1 MREAIDVRRGV
12 NIRRHRGQMMYIYMY
27 FDDPG
32 IYYNKHGH
40 EVPAQLAAEAGFEV
54 DKYAKERYKRARMNE
69 FKSKLEQELMAADEA
84 PTDTVIAERGGFK
97 LVKAGERHGKVFDS
111 EGFAMN
117 DRPVLMEDAEKLF
130 NHLAPVDPVES
141 KPKAAPKQA

>member
-40 EVPAQLAAEAGFEV
+40 EVPATLAAEAGFEV
-54 DKYAKERYKRARMNE
+54 DKYAKERYKKARMAE
-69 FKSKLEQELMAADEA
+69 FKSKLELELTAAEDA
-84 PTDTVIAERGGFK
+84 PTDTVLKERGGFK
-97 LVKAGERHGKVFDS
+97 LVKLGEKHGKVFDES
-111 EGFAMN
+111 GQPMN
-117 DRPVLMEDAEKLF
+117 DRPVLLSDAEALF
-130 NHLAPVDPVES
+130 NHLAPEEPA